1 MILDRETRSSN
12 REFNSVFI
20 FQTPCR
26 KRLVGANAFSL
37 ACITLLFSLF
47 SSSLYAQT
55 NESKAWLPA
64 IFQLLMEEPEVEIPD
79 TCTQTNGYKIID
91 LDHLVGVSQLP
102 YICDGENVDDCVKDL
117 IESALPVGCRSKIDV
132 FVPGTNQE
140 DGNAKQFTKLIDSE
154 DGRGAISLGYSAA
167 NPTDTINYD
176 RGVRKSRDVLAILL
190 RVLKEEF
197 VPDSVRIYGHSKGSH
212 GVALEADRILGVE
225 GFENYHFFAFG
236 QAGRTATKIDDTS
249 DMVAARLGTRGYIE
263 KLSDNLVGITW
274 ENDEVRDFYGSGF
287 DGLKPPLSLRYMGH
301 IRGASTLGT
310 GVPLYTRFD
319 HHNTYGGDYT
329 ANSPPYCY
337 TGSGFVMAAF
347 TNHRCIK
354 KVNVHFP
361 GYFWGNTECANQSY
375 EMLETEGAVSRVW
388 IGTSGPR
395 TSENSCAP
403 KESTVTASYTLGYR
417 HNQADVDCHLNFKV
431 TAYGLNSP
439 GSDDNRGNGTSFSFK
454 RDGSIALVGGAAKRT
469 GTIKLPY
476 NMKLQ
481 LDLWLTRESGFGNC
495 SSIFETET
503 YIDYLEVSFTHPV
516 TGQSSFKRMLIGN
529 YEAAAYPGL
538 IAHNQA
544 KSPWTRTSGKWDL
557 KYDAVYT
564 ALKIEGDTYA
574 ESETLSSSA
583 SKIRLT
589 KEISLID

>member
-117 IESALPVGCRSKIDV
+117 IESALPLGCRSKIDV

-154 DGRGAISLGYSAA
+154 DDRGAISLGYSAA

-197 VPDSVRIYGHSKGSH
+197 APDSVRIYGHSKGSH

-319 HHNTYGGDYT
+319 HHNTYQHDLHLYT
-329 ANSPPYCY
+329 Q
-337 TGSGFVMAAF
+337 
-347 TNHRCIK
+347 
-354 KVNVHFP
+354 
-361 GYFWGNTECANQSY
+361 QSN
-375 EMLETEGAVSRVW
+375 RVFF
-388 IGTSGPR
+388 
-395 TSENSCAP
+395 
-403 KESTVTASYTLGYR
+403 
-417 HNQADVDCHLNFKV
+417 HL
-431 TAYGLNSP
+431 
-439 GSDDNRGNGTSFSFK
+439 
-454 RDGSIALVGGAAKRT
+454 
-469 GTIKLPY
+469 
-476 NMKLQ
+476 
-481 LDLWLTRESGFGNC
+481 
-495 SSIFETET
+495 
-503 YIDYLEVSFTHPV
+503 
-516 TGQSSFKRMLIGN
+516 
-529 YEAAAYPGL
+529 
-538 IAHNQA
+538 
-544 KSPWTRTSGKWDL
+544 
-557 KYDAVYT
+557 
-564 ALKIEGDTYA
+564 
-574 ESETLSSSA
+574 
-583 SKIRLT
+583 
-589 KEISLID
+589 